1 MSLQSLLFPIVII
14 HVFTEQYIE
23 KSLIIKETEP
33 GNPSLAMRIWQAVQ
47 AINIQEVYR
56 LIVTSDQTLVNTK
69 YEDAVHHADVEYS
82 DFGCKTTENQKA
94 EACMRSE
101 FPSNPVSCLH
111 GCSLLHLACHSNSA
125 LMVELLLQFGADVN
139 MRDYHGRTPLHHCI
153 SSGKNP
159 LAKFL
164 LRR

>member
-1 MSLQSLLFPIVII
+1 MII
-14 HVFTEQYIE
+14 REEDIPE
-23 KSLIIKETEP
+23 
-33 GNPSLAMRIWQAVQ
+33 NPSVSAKIWQAVQ
-47 AINIQEVYR
+47 ALNVREVYR
-56 LIVTSDQTLVNTK
+56 LIVTSTSNLVNTK
-69 YEDAVHHADVEYS
+69 YDDVVSHAD
-82 DFGCKTTENQKA
+82 TEGNQHDP
-94 EACMRSE
+94 EACLKIKETNETERC
-101 FPSNPVSCLH
+101 FL
-111 GCSLLHLACHSNSA
+111 GWSLLHLACHSDST

>member
-1 MSLQSLLFPIVII
+1 MII
-14 HVFTEQYIE
+14 REEDIPE
-23 KSLIIKETEP
+23 
-33 GNPSLAMRIWQAVQ
+33 NPSVPAKIWQAVQ
-47 AINIQEVYR
+47 ALNVREVYR
-56 LIVTSDQTLVNTK
+56 LIVTSTSNLVNTK
-69 YEDAVHHADVEYS
+69 YDDVDSHADMEGHQH
-82 DFGCKTTENQKA
+82 DP
-94 EACMRSE
+94 EACLKINETNETERC
-101 FPSNPVSCLH
+101 FL
-111 GCSLLHLACHSNSA
+111 GWSLLHLACHSDST